1 MTFGIIPI
9 KHVTFYCDK
18 FEDIRTS

>member
-1 MTFGIIPI
+1 M

-18 FEDIRTS
+18 FGDIHTT